1 MKSWGTENGGG
12 TWRDDVLVPIRTFT
26 ETIFLVRSFITLLK
40 DQRHQ
45 NLYTSANRSLN
56 VTFITVHITYFFSVI
71 LIRIGLLFKIKTVG
85 RDEGGSFTVH
95 NV

>member
-1 MKSWGTENGGG
+1 MEG
-12 TWRDDVLVPIRTFT
+12 VLVPIRTFT

-71 LIRIGLLFKIKTVG
+71 LIKIGLFFSIKSFWA
-85 RDEGGSFTVH
+85 DEGSSFTVH
-95 NV
+95 NVQIFSSSKSLRL